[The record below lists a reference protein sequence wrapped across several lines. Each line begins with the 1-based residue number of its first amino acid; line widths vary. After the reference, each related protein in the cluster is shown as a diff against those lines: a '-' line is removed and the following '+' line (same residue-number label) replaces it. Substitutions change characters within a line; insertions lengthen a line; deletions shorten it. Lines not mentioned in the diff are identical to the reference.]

1 MPKTVF
7 YYFPAKAM
15 GEPVRLLLAYG
26 GEEFEDK
33 RVKMEDWPSVK
44 PSMPFGQMPVLE
56 IEGKKYAQSIAI
68 ARYLGHKHHLAGD
81 CLEEA
86 LEIDQN
92 VDYLNDLRNEA
103 SSVYYEQDEAIKAKK
118 HEENVQAE
126 YPNSLD
132 KLDDIFKK
140 NNGHLA
146 TGKLTWGDFVFAGVF
161 DYLKVMLRM
170 PDLEQRYPSFKQ
182 VIDNVYAVPTVK
194 AYKATSFSLVARL
207 FNDFTLKRTM
217 PKIAVYYFPL
227 KALGEGIRLL
237 LAYGGEEFEDCR
249 ITKEEWADVKPTMPF
264 GQMPI
269 LEIDGKKYAQSSAIV
284 RYLGRKYGLVGKNI
298 EEDFEI
304 DQNIEFFT
312 DIRTKAGSVFHE
324 QDEKVKASKQ
334 AELEKNYYPVALKKL
349 DEIIT
354 KNKGHMA
361 IGKLTWADFLFAGMY
376 DCLKTILQMPDLDE
390 KYPSFKKLQETVLAI
405 PKVKAFCDKAPKS
418 PY

>member
-1 MPKTVF
+1 
-7 YYFPAKAM
+7 
-15 GEPVRLLLAYG
+15 
-26 GEEFEDK
+26 
-33 RVKMEDWPSVK
+33 
-44 PSMPFGQMPVLE
+44 
-56 IEGKKYAQSIAI
+56 
-68 ARYLGHKHHLAGD
+68 
-81 CLEEA
+81 
-86 LEIDQN
+86 
-92 VDYLNDLRNEA
+92 
-103 SSVYYEQDEAIKAKK
+103 
-118 HEENVQAE
+118 
-126 YPNSLD
+126 
-132 KLDDIFKK
+132 
-140 NNGHLA
+140 
-146 TGKLTWGDFVFAGVF
+146 
-161 DYLKVMLRM
+161 
-170 PDLEQRYPSFKQ
+170 
-182 VIDNVYAVPTVK
+182 
-194 AYKATSFSLVARL
+194 
-207 FNDFTLKRTM
+207 M